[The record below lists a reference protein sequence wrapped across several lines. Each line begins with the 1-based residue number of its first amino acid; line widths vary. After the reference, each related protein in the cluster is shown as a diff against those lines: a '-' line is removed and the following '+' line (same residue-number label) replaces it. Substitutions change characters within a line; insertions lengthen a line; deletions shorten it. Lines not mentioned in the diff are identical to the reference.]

1 MTNEPHNP
9 NADEN
14 DVDDGTKTEG
24 APTKDTEGAPTKD
37 KEKIVRPPMIVV
49 PGPSKWARVLPWNW
63 TGNR

>member
-14 DVDDGTKTEG
+14 DVDDGTK
-24 APTKDTEGAPTKD
+24 TEGAPTKD